1 MTSALLSPLNV
12 LDERVNRSNTR
23 ARSLA
28 LNAQQ
33 RRGAAVAQSKVA
45 GTIGVSR
52 IKPSLAVPRG
62 AVMSATA
69 ASKHNVNRSS
79 SSSAQIMSA
88 TAASGSSSAV
98 RKAKYASN
106 MLKEQVT
113 DAEAVIDLLAQQAA
127 SSSDSLSKDSDETAN
142 DKEEDQKLAGQ
153 LSLLDVAVS
162 KPLKPNKARASER
175 RRPRLSLSV

>member
-1 MTSALLSPLNV
+1 
-12 LDERVNRSNTR
+12 
-23 ARSLA
+23 
-28 LNAQQ
+28 
-33 RRGAAVAQSKVA
+33 
-45 GTIGVSR
+45 
-52 IKPSLAVPRG
+52 
-62 AVMSATA
+62 
-69 ASKHNVNRSS
+69 
-79 SSSAQIMSA
+79 
-88 TAASGSSSAV
+88 
-98 RKAKYASN
+98 